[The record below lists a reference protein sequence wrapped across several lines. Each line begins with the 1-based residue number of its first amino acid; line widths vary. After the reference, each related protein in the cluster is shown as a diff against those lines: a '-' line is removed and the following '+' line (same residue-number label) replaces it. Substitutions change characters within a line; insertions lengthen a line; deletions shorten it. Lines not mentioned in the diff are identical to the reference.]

1 MKKIILNKCYGGFG
15 VSDKVYEEYAKE
27 KGFKLFRYEMINAN
41 KYVSVSYT
49 HLTLPT
55 ILRV

>member
-27 KGFKLFRYEMINAN
+27 IGVKVIIALGIPGKEQPKTAARYMKDAIS
-41 KYVSVSYT
+41 KC
-49 HLTLPT
+49 
-55 ILRV
+55 I